1 MRVLLFDPFH
11 GAAGDMVTGAL
22 LSLLPDR
29 APVIRAM
36 ASVVG
41 EPDVTGVDRAG
52 IRALLVRTRA
62 GKGHRTLEEVEARV
76 READAPAPAKEMA
89 IRVFRRI
96 HDAEA
101 RVHGGVVHFHE
112 VGADDAVA
120 DVVGACTALHLLDPD
135 GVAVRPVVL
144 GSGMV
149 RGSHGTLPVPSP
161 ATAAV
166 LAASSLLAVS
176 GQEEGELCTPT
187 GAALL
192 SEFATLPPLWAEPA
206 RILATGYG
214 AGSMDPEGTPNVL
227 RALLLDTP
235 GDPAGDRVD
244 VLETNVD
251 DVTGEVVAHAIG
263 LLMEAGARDASAIP
277 AVMKKGRPGHLVR
290 VVAAPEDSP
299 RLAAVMAEE
308 LGSLGVRCTPMVH
321 RFVAD
326 RATAEVEVTLR
337 GTRYTVPVKCGRAGG
352 KVISVKPEF
361 RQVQAIAA
369 QSGLPARAVARA
381 VEEAAWKRFG
391 GGSP

>member
-76 READAPAPAKEMA
+76 READAPAPAKEMVL
-89 IRVFRRI
+89 RVFRRI

-135 GVAVRPVVL
+135 GVAVRPVAL

-308 LGSLGVRCTPMVH
+308 LGTLGVRCTPMVH

-361 RQVQAIAA
+361 RQVQALAA

>member
-41 EPDVTGVDRAG
+41 EPDISEVDRAG

-62 GKGHRTLEEVEARV
+62 GKAHRTLEEVEARV
-76 READAPAPAKEMA
+76 AGADAPAPAKEMA
-89 IRVFRRI
+89 LRVFQRI
-96 HDAEA
+96 HNAEA
-101 RVHGGVVHFHE
+101 RVHGSVVHFHE
-112 VGADDAVA
+112 VGADDAIA
-120 DVVGACTALHLLDPD
+120 DVVGACTALHLLAPD
-135 GVAVRPVVL
+135 GVVVKPVSL
-144 GSGMV
+144 GSGV
-149 RGSHGTLPVPSP
+149 IQGSHGTLPVPAP
-161 ATAAV
+161 ATAAI
-166 LAASSLLAVS
+166 LAASSLLAVP

-192 SEFATLPPLWAEPA
+192 SEFTTLPPLWAEPA
-206 RILATGYG
+206 RILATGNG
-214 AGSMDPEGTPNVL
+214 AGSRDTEGAPNVL
-227 RALLLDTP
+227 RVLLLDTP
-235 GDPAGDRVD
+235 GDESGDRVD

-251 DVTGEVVAHAIG
+251 DVTGEVVAHAIRR
-263 LLMEAGARDASAIP
+263 LMEEGARDACAVP

-308 LGSLGVRCTPMVH
+308 LGTLGVRCTPMVH

-326 RATAEVEVTLR
+326 RTTAEVEVILG
-337 GTRYTVPVKCGRAGG
+337 GTRYAVPVKCGRAGG

-361 RQVQAIAA
+361 GQVQAIAEKA
-369 QSGLPARAVARA
+369 GLPARVVARA

-391 GGSP
+391 GDRA

>member
-41 EPDVTGVDRAG
+41 EPDLTEVDRAG

-62 GKGHRTLEEVEARV
+62 GKGHRALEEVVARV
-76 READAPAPAKEMA
+76 AGADAPAPAKEMA
-89 IRVFRRI
+89 LRVFRRI

-101 RVHGGVVHFHE
+101 RVHGTVAHFHE
-112 VGADDAVA
+112 VGADDAIA
-120 DVVGACTALHLLDPD
+120 DVVGACTALHLLAPE
-135 GVAVRPVVL
+135 GVVVKPVAL
-144 GSGMV
+144 GSGNV
-149 RGSHGTLPVPSP
+149 RGSHGTLPVPAP
-161 ATAAV
+161 ATAAI
-166 LAASSLLAVS
+166 LAASSLLAVA
-176 GQEEGELCTPT
+176 GQGEGELCTPT

-192 SEFATLPPLWAEPA
+192 SEFATLSSLWAEPA
-206 RILATGYG
+206 RILATGHG
-214 AGSMDPEGTPNVL
+214 AGSRDPEGAPNVL
-227 RALLLDTP
+227 RALLLDAP
-235 GDPAGDRVD
+235 GDQAGDRVD

-251 DVTGEVVAHAIG
+251 DVTGEVVAHAIRR
-263 LLMEAGARDASAIP
+263 LMEEGARDACAIP

-299 RLAAVMAEE
+299 RLAAILAGE
-308 LGSLGVRCTPMVH
+308 LGTLGVRCTPMVH
-321 RFVAD
+321 RFVAA
-326 RATAEVEVTLR
+326 RTTAEVEVIL
-337 GTRYTVPVKCGRAGG
+337 GETRYTVPVKCGRAGG

-361 RQVQAIAA
+361 EQVQAIAA

-381 VEEAAWKRFG
+381 VEDAAWKRFG
-391 GGSP
+391 VDRA

>member
-135 GVAVRPVVL
+135 GVAVRPVAL

-161 ATAAV
+161 ATAAI

-263 LLMEAGARDASAIP
+263 LLMEAGARDACSVP

>member
-22 LSLLPDR
+22 LSLLTDR
-29 APVIRAM
+29 APVIGAM
-36 ASVVG
+36 ASVAG
-41 EPDVTGVDRAG
+41 EPEVSEVDRAG
-52 IRALLVRTRA
+52 IRAVQVRTRA
-62 GKGHRTLEEVEARV
+62 GKGYRTLKEVEARV
-76 READAPAPAKEMA
+76 RGADAPAPAKEMA
-89 IRVFRRI
+89 LRIFRRI
-96 HDAEA
+96 HDAESL
-101 RVHGGVVHFHE
+101 VHGGAAHFHE

-120 DVVGACTALHLLDPD
+120 DVVGACTALHLVDPD
-135 GVAVRPVVL
+135 GVTVRPVAL
-144 GSGMV
+144 GNGMV
-149 RGSHGTLPVPSP
+149 RGAHGTLPVPAP
-161 ATAAV
+161 ATAAI
-166 LAASSLLAVS
+166 LAASPLLAIT
-176 GQEEGELCTPT
+176 GDGEGELCTPT

-192 SEFATLPPLWAEPA
+192 SEFATLPPFWAEPA

-214 AGSMDPEGTPNVL
+214 AGSRDMKGTPNVL
-227 RALLLDTP
+227 RVLLLDAP

-251 DVTGEVVAHAIG
+251 DVTGEVVAHTIG

-299 RLAAVMAEE
+299 RLAALMAEE
-308 LGSLGVRCTPMVH
+308 LGTLGVRCTPMVH

-326 RATAEVEVTLR
+326 RTTAEVEVTLR

-352 KVISVKPEF
+352 KNFSVKPEF
-361 RQVQAIAA
+361 GQVQAIAA
-369 QSGLPARAVARA
+369 QSGLPARVVARA
-381 VEEAAWKRFG
+381 VEEAAWKQYG

>member
-135 GVAVRPVVL
+135 GVAVRPVAL

-161 ATAAV
+161 ATAAI

-263 LLMEAGARDASAIP
+263 LLMEAGARDA
-277 AVMKKGRPGHLVR
+277 
-290 VVAAPEDSP
+290 
-299 RLAAVMAEE
+299 
-308 LGSLGVRCTPMVH
+308 
-321 RFVAD
+321 
-326 RATAEVEVTLR
+326 
-337 GTRYTVPVKCGRAGG
+337 
-352 KVISVKPEF
+352 
-361 RQVQAIAA
+361 
-369 QSGLPARAVARA
+369 
-381 VEEAAWKRFG
+381 
-391 GGSP
+391 

>member
-89 IRVFRRI
+89 LRVFRRI

-135 GVAVRPVVL
+135 GVAVRPVAL

-161 ATAAV
+161 ATAAI

-308 LGSLGVRCTPMVH
+308 LGTLGVRCTPMVH